1 MAAMTATA
9 SSCGG
14 VAAAA
19 AAAGAAAAAAASSG
33 ASTASAAVAGAAAA
47 AASTAGA
54 SSAGANNGYNFISCI
69 HGLCSLKRMR
79 TYATNRLHACID
91 AVLLLNNRTTQRIGL
106 AILMRVRHVVLPV
119 W

>member
-1 MAAMTATA
+1 MAAMTAIA

-54 SSAGANNGYNFISCI
+54 SSAGVNSYNLISCI

-79 TYATNRLHACID
+79 THATIRLHACID
-91 AVLLLNNRTTQRIGL
+91 AVLLLNNKTTQ
-106 AILMRVRHVVLPV
+106 
-119 W
+119 